1 MISQRCSSRSILAMI
16 AIVLVCGG
24 CAHVPDV
31 DRHFKL
37 HNAYETVRYFRY
49 AIDAGQYGA
58 AYRCLSPESQQQ
70 ISKLAFEA
78 MLRFVDVPELG
89 GIGLK
94 NLLVDST
101 VDSHVEVV
109 SSGQPQKWV
118 TLIWS
123 CDDQLIEYS
132 LMVSP
137 GSSKRWQIDLLSV
150 RGIDLQG
157 TS

>member
-1 MISQRCSSRSILAMI
+1 AMI

-89 GIGLK
+89 GIGLR
-94 NLLVDST
+94 NLFVDST

-123 CDDQLIEYS
+123 SDDRFIEYS
-132 LMVSP
+132 LLLAPSP
-137 GSSKRWQIDLLSV
+137 SNQWQIDLLST
-150 RGIDLQG
+150 RGVDLQG
-157 TS
+157 AS